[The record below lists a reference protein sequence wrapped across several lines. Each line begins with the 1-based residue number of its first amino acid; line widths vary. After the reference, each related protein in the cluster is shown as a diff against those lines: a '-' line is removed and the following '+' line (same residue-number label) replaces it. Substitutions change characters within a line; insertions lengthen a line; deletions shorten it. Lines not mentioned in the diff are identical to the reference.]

1 MAEEVDLQSALDA
14 LPHGTEFRFVDRLVS
29 LQPGESG
36 EGVYRVRGDEA
47 FLAGH
52 FPGQPMMPGVILAE
66 AVAQLAGVVAQTDP
80 EVAAMSDVRLTALR
94 NVKILGAAVPGD
106 ELLIRA
112 KVTGRMGNLVL
123 AEGEVTVDGKP
134 LATAVV
140 TLSGTGG
147 VAARASAKRM
157 GS

>member
-1 MAEEVDLQSALDA
+1 MSGGGDLQSALDS
-14 LPHGTEFRFVDRLVS
+14 LPHGAEFRFVDRLVS
-29 LQPGESG
+29 LEPGVSA
-36 EGVYRVRGDEA
+36 EGTYLVRGDEV

-52 FPGQPMMPGVILAE
+52 FPGRPMLPGVILAE

-80 EVAAMSDVRLTALR
+80 EVGAMSDLRLTALR

-106 ELLIRA
+106 ELVIRA

-123 AEGEVTVDGKP
+123 AEGEVELRGGAK

-140 TLSGTGG
+140 TLSGTP
-147 VAARASAKRM
+147 A
-157 GS
+157 